1 VPLVLAPLL
10 PRFAALH
17 PQVEVETI
25 IDDRLLDVVAEGFDA
40 GIRLDEFLE
49 RDMTQVRV
57 SGPGRWVVVGAPAYL
72 DQRGVPQTP
81 RDLLTH
87 DCLCFRSTTGAIYAW
102 ELERGKRTWRVLVRG
117 PLVTNHIGV
126 NVLMAEAGVGLA
138 YAYEPAIADTLRRG
152 SLRIVLEAFAPAV
165 ASLFLTTRAAPAC
178 RRRFAPSSIWRAGLP
193 ARGQADTPSEIG
205 GGRRDR
211 AS

>member
-1 VPLVLAPLL
+1 VAGAKTGALTGRIRLSVPQIAVPLVLAPLL

-102 ELERGKRTWRVLVRG
+102 ELERESV
-117 PLVTNHIGV
+117 PGV
-126 NVLMAEAGVGLA
+126 YRYGA
-138 YAYEPAIADTLRRG
+138 R
-152 SLRIVLEAFAPAV
+152 
-165 ASLFLTTRAAPAC
+165 
-178 RRRFAPSSIWRAGLP
+178 SSPITSA
-193 ARGQADTPSEIG
+193 
-205 GGRRDR
+205 
-211 AS
+211 